1 MSRERDVSLSEQVLS
16 DTTTYE
22 HLDEV
27 VKRIL
32 GPKLEKSTV
41 DQLVPK
47 YTSVPTYYQLVKTH
61 KRRRRRRRRNGD
73 SSSEDD
79 GSDGGG
85 LRRWKTVFT
94 DWPSPQ
100 DLGSEEARATP
111 LASRDICHILLFC
124 LVFSRINNSRD
135 IVAASVPEFGCEGFV
150 GHVSSLAWYIALSS
164 AVIVTSV
171 FPRPGLTTTL
181 LIASVAELGIMD
193 PGDANARTVARLSS
207 AESPSSGNTVTAAG
221 PTREGNP
228 PIAISQQIMASGS
241 HISSSPSDA
250 YIPTAAILS
259 VPSEGTG
266 VLFPGGSRNLRACAQ
281 LSDTSRTGAL
291 TPDLLHSRTTPLSV
305 APDSGCNVPRLFS
318 SGPATSPSQA
328 TAAAISTEASEGKL
342 LFDFE
347 VAPDWF
353 APSAVAGDSV
363 RPRASAQLSD
373 TKRASV
379 SSANMA
385 GSSGLSNRIR
395 IYGDR

>member
-1 MSRERDVSLSEQVLS
+1 
-16 DTTTYE
+16 
-22 HLDEV
+22 
-27 VKRIL
+27 
-32 GPKLEKSTV
+32 
-41 DQLVPK
+41 
-47 YTSVPTYYQLVKTH
+47 
-61 KRRRRRRRRNGD
+61 
-73 SSSEDD
+73 
-79 GSDGGG
+79 
-85 LRRWKTVFT
+85 
-94 DWPSPQ
+94 
-100 DLGSEEARATP
+100 
-111 LASRDICHILLFC
+111 
-124 LVFSRINNSRD
+124 
-135 IVAASVPEFGCEGFV
+135 
-150 GHVSSLAWYIALSS
+150 
-164 AVIVTSV
+164 
-171 FPRPGLTTTL
+171 
-181 LIASVAELGIMD
+181 MD

-228 PIAISQQIMASGS
+228 PIAISQQIMASES

-259 VPSEGTG
+259 VPSE
-266 VLFPGGSRNLRACAQ
+266 GGSRNLRACAQ

-305 APDSGCNVPRLFS
+305 APGPLEVPDSTATSSTPTPTVSTTASAHSRPQILSASREADRRSSPLNPISTDSGCNVPRLFS

-385 GSSGLSNRIR
+385 GSSGLSTGSGSTAIGEFPLPPTVDPFAVPSSPLLLEPKEMQQLSLQSTPSTSATPASSSSLGWSPHVRLPPKAFAEFRNPSSPRSRPSSSLAAAGRCCRSLEAVANISTTTTAEGNPASSCLSTSLEGCSR
-395 IYGDR
+395 RLC